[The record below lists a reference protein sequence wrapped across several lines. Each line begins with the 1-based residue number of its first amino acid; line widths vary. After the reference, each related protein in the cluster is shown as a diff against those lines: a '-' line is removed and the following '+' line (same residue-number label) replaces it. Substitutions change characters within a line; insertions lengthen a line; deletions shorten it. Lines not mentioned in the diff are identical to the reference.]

1 MDNLKDIL
9 RSSIGDPSSIPVI
22 QYEGKYYV
30 QEFSIE
36 QFMMDNRILSE
47 ETVIQD
53 ICESNN
59 ILNIDI
65 IDESQNNDFINS
77 IFELC
82 NLLEAI
88 DAKEVMDVADGGI
101 KNQMLKDQI
110 CAFIM
115 MREYDKKSELK
126 AGIEKCDRL
135 IKDIDEE
142 LKVADDRAKNS
153 QYKFMAR
160 FLFSILK
167 KLFMGFIYPLFV
179 KKTITAPGKL
189 KDILGLATKK
199 YHEIVPTQLDKAIYI
214 GGIIF
219 DITPDAVNAAKGAVN
234 YKKLLIDYK
243 SSIEGV
249 KAELETQLKALE
261 KEK

>member
-65 IDESQNNDFINS
+65 IDESQDNDFINS

-115 MREYDKKSELK
+115 MRKYDKKSELK

-160 FLFSILK
+160 FLFSISK
-167 KLFMGFIYPLFV
+167 KLFMTFIYPLFV
-179 KKTITAPGKL
+179 SKKITVPGKL
-189 KDILGLATKK
+189 KKIFDIASDK
-199 YHEIVPTQLDKAIYI
+199 YRKVVPSKADKVIYI
-214 GGIIF
+214 GGIVF
-219 DITPDAVNAAKGAVN
+219 DILPDAMNAAKGASN
-234 YKKLLIDYK
+234 YKRLLIDYK

>member
-1 MDNLKDIL
+1 
-9 RSSIGDPSSIPVI
+9 
-22 QYEGKYYV
+22 
-30 QEFSIE
+30 
-36 QFMMDNRILSE
+36 
-47 ETVIQD
+47 
-53 ICESNN
+53 
-59 ILNIDI
+59 
-65 IDESQNNDFINS
+65 
-77 IFELC
+77 
-82 NLLEAI
+82 
-88 DAKEVMDVADGGI
+88 MDVADGGI

-115 MREYDKKSELK
+115 RRKYDKKSELK

-142 LKVADDRAKNS
+142 LKIADDRAKNS

-167 KLFMGFIYPLFV
+167 KLFMGFVYPLFV
-179 KKTITAPGKL
+179 KKTITVPGKL
-189 KDILGLATKK
+189 KNLLGLANKK
-199 YHEIVPTQLDKAIYI
+199 YHEVVPSKFDKVIYI
-214 GGIIF
+214 GGIVF
-219 DITPDAVNAAKGAVN
+219 DVIPDTVNVVKGATS